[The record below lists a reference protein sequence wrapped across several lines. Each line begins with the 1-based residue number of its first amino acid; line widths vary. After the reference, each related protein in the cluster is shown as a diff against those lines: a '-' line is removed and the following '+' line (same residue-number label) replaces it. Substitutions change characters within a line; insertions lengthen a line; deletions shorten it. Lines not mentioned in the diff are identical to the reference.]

1 MKETE
6 LFNTEQTLD
15 EIHEELMK
23 HLTEESSVR
32 IQSDNKIIFYIPE
45 NGDVSWWFNDLVQI
59 IAAKIAISDN
69 EIVKFCIERE
79 VDLFDIRIKKL

>member
-6 LFNTEQTLD
+6 LFNTEQSLN

-59 IAAKIAISDN
+59 IAAKIAKSDN
-69 EIVKFCIERE
+69 EIVKFCIDRE
-79 VDLFDIRIKKL
+79 VDLFDISIKRL